1 MKQFKIKKNYL
12 LLKNWW
18 ETIDLTNYEKSYFNR
33 EIISFNQ
40 QLFRLKEKKIR
51 IGTYGKSGVGKSSV
65 LNSLL
70 KKDIF
75 KTDIINGTTK
85 EIQSEICN
93 LKDQT
98 LNSLELLD
106 SPGFD
111 FCNINS
117 PDKFYSYI
125 NHSDL
130 ILFIVSG
137 DLNRNELNEIKS
149 FIKEGKKIILILNK
163 IDLFNKNEL
172 KEIIENIKF
181 KLPKDLN
188 IPIIVNKENNLKNY
202 IAKLINQYGEIL
214 LTLNSIQLADKLFLR
229 IKEQRLKRRQKIAQS
244 TIGKFSTIKASAVAL
259 NPFILFDVAG
269 SFALDTALINELS
282 KIYGLKLRGEST
294 RKIFKNISI
303 NNLYLG
309 VTQVG
314 VNTSFNL
321 IKKLI
326 LLTSPFTFGLS
337 LLPYG
342 PIAIIQ
348 AAIAVRS
355 TKTLGKLA
363 AKEIFKRSKVSL
375 IEPSIMIQ
383 NLTLNE
389 PEVFNHI
396 NFYLSNRWSCLKSKL
411 IIYSGRIRFYIK
423 SS

>member
-1 MKQFKIKKNYL
+1 MKQFKIKENYL
-12 LLKNWW
+12 LLKTWW
-18 ETIDLTNYEKSYFNR
+18 ENIDLTNYEKSFFNR

-40 QLFRLKEKKIR
+40 QLLRLKEKKIR
-51 IGTYGKSGVGKSSV
+51 IGAYGKSGVGKSSV

-85 EIQSEICN
+85 EIQSETWT

-111 FCNINS
+111 FCNIKF
-117 PDKFYSYI
+117 PDKVYSFI

-137 DLNRNELNEIKS
+137 DLNRNELNEISS
-149 FIKEGKKIILILNK
+149 FIKDGKKIILILNK

-172 KEIIENIKF
+172 KEIIANIKS

-188 IPIIVNKENNLKNY
+188 IPIIINHENKLKNY

-214 LTLNSIQLADKLFLR
+214 LTLNSIQLADKLFLK
-229 IKEQRLKRRQKIAQS
+229 IKEQRLKRRQKLAQT

-269 SFALDTALINELS
+269 SFALDTALISELS
-282 KIYGLKLRGEST
+282 KIYGLNLKGEST
-294 RKIFKNISI
+294 GKIFKKISI
-303 NNLYLG
+303 NNLFLG

-321 IKKLI
+321 VRKVI
-326 LLTSPFTFGLS
+326 LLTAPFTNGLS

-348 AAIAVRS
+348 AAIAVHS
-355 TKTLGKLA
+355 TKILGKLA
-363 AKEIFKRSKVSL
+363 AKEIFIRSKASY
-375 IEPSIMIQ
+375 IEPAILIQ
-383 NLTLNE
+383 NMNFND
-389 PEVFNHI
+389 PEIFNHI
-396 NFYLSNRWSCLKSKL
+396 NIYFSNRNLNNNL
-411 IIYSGRIRFYIK
+411 ISILP
-423 SS
+423 

>member
-1 MKQFKIKKNYL
+1 MKQLKIKKNYL
-12 LLKNWW
+12 LLKKWW
-18 ETIDLTNYEKSYFNR
+18 ETIDLTNYEKSFLNR

-40 QLFRLKEKKIR
+40 QLLRLKEKKIR
-51 IGTYGKSGVGKSSV
+51 IGAYGKSGVGKSSV

-85 EIQSEICN
+85 EIQSERWT

-111 FCNINS
+111 FCNIKF
-117 PDKFYSYI
+117 PDKVYSCI

-137 DLNRNELNEIKS
+137 DLNRNELSEISS
-149 FIKEGKKIILILNK
+149 FIKDGKKIIVILNK
-163 IDLFNKNEL
+163 IDLYNKNEL
-172 KEIIENIKF
+172 EEILENIKS

-188 IPIIVNKENNLKNY
+188 IPIIINNENNLKNY
-202 IAKLINQYGEIL
+202 IKKLINQYGEIL

-229 IKEQRLKRRQKIAQS
+229 IKEQRLKRRQKLAQS

-269 SFALDTALINELS
+269 SFALDTALIRELS
-282 KIYGLKLRGEST
+282 KIYGLKLKGEST

-303 NNLYLG
+303 NNLCLG
-309 VTQVG
+309 ITQVG

-326 LLTSPFTFGLS
+326 LITAPFTTGLS

-348 AAIAVRS
+348 AAIAVHS
-355 TKTLGKLA
+355 TKILGKLA
-363 AKEIFKRSKVSL
+363 AKEIFIRSKASF
-375 IEPSIMIQ
+375 IEPAIMIQ
-383 NLTLNE
+383 NMNFNDSE
-389 PEVFNHI
+389 IFNHI
-396 NFYLSNRWSCLKSKL
+396 NIYFSNRNFNNNFVSILP
-411 IIYSGRIRFYIK
+411 
-423 SS
+423 

>member
-1 MKQFKIKKNYL
+1 MKKLKSNKNYL

-18 ETIDLTNYEKSYFNR
+18 ETIDLTNYEKSFLNS

-40 QLFRLKEKKIR
+40 QLLRLKEKKIR
-51 IGTYGKSGVGKSSV
+51 IGIYGKSGVGKSSI

-75 KTDIINGTTK
+75 KTDVINGTTRA
-85 EIQSEICN
+85 IQSETWTI
-93 LKDQT
+93 KDQT

-111 FCNINS
+111 FCNIKF
-117 PDKFYSYI
+117 PDKVYSCI

-137 DLNRNELNEIKS
+137 DLNRNELGEISS
-149 FIKEGKKIILILNK
+149 FIKDGKKIIVILNK
-163 IDLFNKNEL
+163 IDQFNNDEL

-188 IPIIVNKENNLKNY
+188 IPIIINHENNLKNFLTK
-202 IAKLINQYGEIL
+202 IINQYGDKL
-214 LTLNSIQLADKLFLR
+214 LTINSIQLADKLFLK
-229 IKEQRLKRRQKIAQS
+229 IKEQRLKRRKKLAQL

-269 SFALDTALINELS
+269 SFALDTALIRELS
-282 KIYGLKLRGEST
+282 KIYGLKLQGEST
-294 RKIFKNISI
+294 KKIFKNISI
-303 NNLYLG
+303 NNLFLG

-321 IKKLI
+321 VKKVI
-326 LLTSPFTFGLS
+326 LLAAPFTNGLS

-348 AAIAVRS
+348 AAMAVYF

-363 AKEIFKRSKVSL
+363 AKEIYIRSNASFL
-375 IEPSIMIQ
+375 EPAIMIQ
-383 NLTLNE
+383 NMTFND
-389 PEVFNHI
+389 PEIYNHI
-396 NFYLSNRWSCLKSKL
+396 NIYFSNRNLNNNF
-411 IIYSGRIRFYIK
+411 IRILP
-423 SS
+423 

>member
-1 MKQFKIKKNYL
+1 MNFNKVAWKTL
-12 LLKNWW
+12 
-18 ETIDLTNYEKSYFNR
+18 ESYFLDNPYYLTQHHINSYDSFFNK

-40 QLFRLKEKKIR
+40 QLFRLKEKTIR

-85 EIQSEICN
+85 EIQSETWTR
-93 LKDQT
+93 KDQT
-98 LNSLELLD
+98 INSLELLD

-111 FCNINS
+111 FCNIKS
-117 PDKFYSYI
+117 PDKVYSYI

-137 DLNRNELNEIKS
+137 DLNRNELNEINS
-149 FIKEGKKIILILNK
+149 FIKDGKKIILILNK

-188 IPIIVNKENNLKNY
+188 IPIIINNGNNLKNY

-214 LTLNSIQLADKLFLR
+214 LTLNSIQLADKLFLK
-229 IKEQRLKRRQKIAQS
+229 IKEQRLKRRQKLAQS

-303 NNLYLG
+303 NNLCLG
-309 VTQVG
+309 ITQVG

-326 LLTSPFTFGLS
+326 LFTAPFTYGLS

-348 AAIAVRS
+348 AAIAVHS
-355 TKTLGKLA
+355 TKILGKLA
-363 AKEIFKRSKVSL
+363 AKEIFIRSKASFVEPAIL
-375 IEPSIMIQ
+375 IKNM
-383 NLTLNE
+383 NFND
-389 PEVFNHI
+389 PEIFNYI
-396 NFYLSNRWSCLKSKL
+396 NIYFSNRNLNNNFVSFLP
-411 IIYSGRIRFYIK
+411 
-423 SS
+423 

>member
-1 MKQFKIKKNYL
+1 
-12 LLKNWW
+12 
-18 ETIDLTNYEKSYFNR
+18 
-33 EIISFNQ
+33 
-40 QLFRLKEKKIR
+40 
-51 IGTYGKSGVGKSSV
+51 
-65 LNSLL
+65 LL

-93 LKDQT
+93 LKDQAI
-98 LNSLELLD
+98 NSLELLD

-111 FCNINS
+111 FCNIKS
-117 PDKFYSYI
+117 PDKVYSYI

-137 DLNRNELNEIKS
+137 DLNRNELNALNS
-149 FIKEGKKIILILNK
+149 FIKDGKKIILILNK

-188 IPIIVNKENNLKNY
+188 IPIIINNGNNLKNY

-214 LTLNSIQLADKLFLR
+214 LTLNSIQLADKFFLR
-229 IKEQRLKRRQKIAQS
+229 LKEQRLKRRQKLAQS

-259 NPFILFDVAG
+259 NPFIFFDVAG

-282 KIYGLKLRGEST
+282 KIYGLKLKGEST

-303 NNLYLG
+303 NNLCLG

-314 VNTSFNL
+314 VNSSFNL
-321 IKKLI
+321 IKKVI
-326 LLTSPFTFGLS
+326 LLTAPFTNGLS

-348 AAIAVRS
+348 AAIAVHS
-355 TKTLGKLA
+355 TKLLGKLA
-363 AKEIFKRSKVSL
+363 AKEIFIRSKASF
-375 IEPSIMIQ
+375 IEPAIMIQ
-383 NLTLNE
+383 NMKFND
-389 PEVFNHI
+389 PEIINHI
-396 NFYLSNRWSCLKSKL
+396 NIYFSNRNLNNNFVSILP
-411 IIYSGRIRFYIK
+411 
-423 SS
+423 